1 MNKDVCVFCSVKSKQ
16 RYFILKADN
25 TKGPAFYSTEQFFFL
40 QKSICFNENCG
51 NFACI
56 SCYKMLQRISGM
68 DCRRRDL
75 YNKLMSTSQ
84 TYKELTVLKR
94 SYVGNQ
100 TPVTKFPDNKATPSS
115 RSRDIDIQCV
125 SRGKVHLYYV

>member
-1 MNKDVCVFCSVKSKQ
+1 MCVFSSVKSKQ
-16 RYFILKADN
+16 RYFIVKADN
-25 TKGPAFYSTEQFFFL
+25 TKGPAFDLTEQFF
-40 QKSICFNENCG
+40 QKSICLNENCG

-56 SCYKMLQRISGM
+56 SCYKMLQRISDM

-84 TYKELTVLKR
+84 IYTEITVIKR
-94 SYVGNQ
+94 FYVGNQ
-100 TPVTKFPDNKATPSS
+100 TPLKKFPDNKATPSPSS
-115 RSRDIDIQCV
+115 RSRDIDMQCV